1 MTQTQNPAQSHNLVP
16 GELLSHSAGTPVGWA
31 AQNLENTSAAPPGA
45 TKDVLPRGTRLGIDV
60 GKARIG
66 VAASDPDGLM
76 AMPVETVRR
85 TMASASSSGISDIDQ
100 IVAIVHDRAA
110 TAIYVGL
117 PKHMSGKEGDSA
129 RDARSF
135 AAKLAAKLPDVELR
149 FIDERLTTVTAT
161 ANLQAAGRKAN
172 RHKSVI
178 DQQAAVIILQSAL
191 DAERVRGLR
200 AGSPVA
206 PG

>member
-1 MTQTQNPAQSHNLVP
+1 MIEPLNFQADKHLLPEQPALR
-16 GELLSHSAGTPVGWA
+16 
-31 AQNLENTSAAPPGA
+31 
-45 TKDVLPRGTRLGIDV
+45 RGVRLGIDV

-76 AMPVETVRR
+76 AMPVKTVRR
-85 TMASASSSGISDIDQ
+85 GAPADVAEIVGIVQSRE
-100 IVAIVHDRAA
+100 AIVVY
-110 TAIYVGL
+110 TGL

-129 RDARSF
+129 ADARRF
-135 AAKLAAKLPDVELR
+135 TAQLAAKLPQVEFR

-191 DAERVRGLR
+191 DAERVSGRR
-200 AGSPVA
+200 AGVES
-206 PG
+206 